1 MDLTACAGEGNVTP
15 AGAASAGRTRGWV
28 GSDPVDQQI
37 AENLAVVRRRIADAA
52 GVVGRDP
59 AEVRLLLA
67 VKTQPVAAIRAALD
81 AGADLLGHNRAQELL
96 ATGPALAEP
105 GVPAHEM
112 HFIGHLQ
119 SNKVGQVLRWATC
132 VQTVDTLRLAERL
145 DATVARRGTAGDDG
159 EPAPLDVMVQ
169 VNTSGEPTKAGV
181 EPSGATELATAVAA
195 LPHLRLR
202 GFMTIGANSPDADV
216 VRASYEAL
224 AAVRDRVLATGG
236 PGTARARELSMGMSG
251 DLELAVAAG
260 ATMVRVGTAVFGA
273 RPPVDRPA

>member
-1 MDLTACAGEGNVTP
+1 M
-15 AGAASAGRTRGWV
+15 
-28 GSDPVDQQI
+28 DQQI

-52 GVVGRDP
+52 RVVGRDP

-81 AGADLLGHNRAQELL
+81 AGAGLLGHNRAQELA
-96 ATGPALAEP
+96 ATGPALAEA

-119 SNKVGQVLRWATC
+119 SNKVNQVLRWVTC

-145 DATVARRGTAGDDG
+145 DAAVERRGAEDDG
-159 EPAPLDVMVQ
+159 GAAPGGAGTPAAPLDVMVQ

-181 EPSGATELATAVAA
+181 EPARAAELASAVAA

-202 GFMTIGANSPDADV
+202 GFMTIGANSPDVDV

-224 AAVRDRVLATGG
+224 AAVRDRVLAGG
-236 PGTARARELSMGMSG
+236 TPGTDAASELSMGMSG

-273 RPPVDRPA
+273 RPPA